1 MRVQAVREIAN
12 TVRGRRLELGMSQQQ
27 LATKVGVSRKWLNEF
42 EAGKAHANMAAI
54 MRLLAALDLEL
65 TIDKPSTS
73 GASPGS
79 RPRPNLDRVLEEYG
93 KRP

>member
-1 MRVQAVREIAN
+1 MRVQAVREMAN
-12 TVRGRRLELGMSQQQ
+12 TIMGRRIELDMSQQQ

-73 GASPGS
+73 GANPGG
-79 RPRPNLDRVLEEYG
+79 RLPPNLDRVLEEYG

>member
-73 GASPGS
+73 GANPGGRS
-79 RPRPNLDRVLEEYG
+79 RPNLDRVLEEYG

>member
-42 EAGKAHANMAAI
+42 ESGKAHANMAAI
-54 MRLLAALDLEL
+54 MRLLGALDLEL

-73 GASPGS
+73 GANPSS
-79 RPRPNLDRVLEEYG
+79 RVRPNLDHVLEEYR